1 MKKNK
6 RILIIG
12 LPDSGKTY
20 LAKRAVNLL
29 KADWLNADVVR
40 NRFNDSDFSEEGII
54 RQAKRIIHTK

>member
-1 MKKNK
+1 M
-6 RILIIG
+6 G

-40 NRFNDSDFSEEGII
+40 NRFNDWDFSEEDII
-54 RQAKRIIHTK
+54 RQVKGTIHTK